1 MITDKIE
8 NATMYS
14 EIPHEAIIFL
24 EKLAN
29 NLKTGKFTLNYGKIT
44 LDNDIYVNVEKYTTK
59 YLNDAKFEA
68 HKKYIDIQLLLQ
80 GTEDI
85 YYTDKSQLKIEEP
98 YNESNDIEFFCEK
111 VSQYPKVTLDGT
123 NFVMLF
129 PHEAH
134 APQASINNLP
144 TDVEKVVIKIRI

>member
-68 HKKYIDIQLLLQ
+68 HKKYIDIQLLLHSS
-80 GTEDI
+80 GS
-85 YYTDKSQLKIEEP
+85 K
-98 YNESNDIEFFCEK
+98 NCN
-111 VSQYPKVTLDGT
+111 
-123 NFVMLF
+123 
-129 PHEAH
+129 
-134 APQASINNLP
+134 
-144 TDVEKVVIKIRI
+144 RIS